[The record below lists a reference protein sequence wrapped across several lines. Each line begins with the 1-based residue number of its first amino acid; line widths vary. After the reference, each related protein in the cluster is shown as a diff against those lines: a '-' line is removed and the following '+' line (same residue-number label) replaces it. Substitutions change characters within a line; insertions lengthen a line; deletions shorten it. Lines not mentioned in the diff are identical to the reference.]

1 MKQIF
6 QDSILKGQ
14 QQLSGMLTTPQSTQ
28 SKDYLAAIQKVPEI
42 DNPEIF
48 GLPAN
53 IDRSVQRFNS
63 NQVINE
69 LKSLAAASA

>member
-1 MKQIF
+1 
-6 QDSILKGQ
+6 
-14 QQLSGMLTTPQSTQ
+14 
-28 SKDYLAAIQKVPEI
+28 LAAIQKVPEI